1 MKGSLLLISAVLGV
15 LAAGQATTNTVL
27 EDLRA
32 PSARAIQQVNDT
44 HRAAVASGR
53 WADLVQAGDAY
64 RRLGETAGQPEAF
77 DAKAREA
84 YRSALA
90 RARHDE
96 SLDGVLR
103 VAEALAGVADR
114 DGVGQAFR
122 IAERLAALD
131 PDARADVR
139 AFAARFADLLDGA
152 RE

>member
-15 LAAGQATTNTVL
+15 LAAGKATTSTV
-27 EDLRA
+27 EELRA
-32 PSARAIQQVNDT
+32 LSAGAIQKLDDA

-53 WADLVQAGDAY
+53 WEDLVRAGDAY
-64 RRLGETAGQPEAF
+64 RRLGEPAGQPEAF

-103 VAEALAGVADR
+103 VAEALATVADR
-114 DGVGQAFR
+114 EAVGQAFR
-122 IAERLAALD
+122 IADRLAALD

-139 AFAARFADLLDGA
+139 AFAARFADQLDGV